1 MGGESRDWEGGREGG
16 REEISI
22 ITGSPLI
29 LLTPMGQKKVSLLV
43 RCPLFRG

>member
-1 MGGESRDWEGGREGG
+1 MRGESRDWEGGREGG
-16 REEISI
+16 REETI